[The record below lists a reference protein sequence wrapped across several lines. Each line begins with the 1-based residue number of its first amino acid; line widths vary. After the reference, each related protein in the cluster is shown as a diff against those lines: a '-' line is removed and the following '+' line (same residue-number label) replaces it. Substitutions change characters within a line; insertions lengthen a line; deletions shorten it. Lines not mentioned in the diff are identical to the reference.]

1 MLMSKLRKTMANI
14 GIGVQLYTLRDL
26 AGKDLPG
33 TLRKVAEIGYRNVEL
48 AGFGNLKTAKDVKKA
63 LDDAGLKSPAGH
75 WAIDVLEKDVER
87 IMEEAQLLEIQQ
99 VVVPFLPEA
108 RRKDADGYKQT
119 AKVLDEIA
127 SYFHGVGIE
136 LAYHNH
142 AFEFQKF
149 DGKYG
154 LDIIFENTAAHL
166 VKAEV
171 DVYWVAHAGVD
182 PVAYVDKLGT
192 RVRLLHLKDLGAGAD
207 KRFAPVGTGTLDFK
221 ALLATADKHAVR
233 WGFVEQDQTYDT
245 PPLDAIRTSLE
256 NLKKLGADPAAKAE
270 G

>member
-1 MLMSKLRKTMANI
+1 MSNI

-48 AGFGNLKTAKDVKKA
+48 AGYGSLKSAKDVKKA
-63 LDDAGLKSPAGH
+63 LDDAGLKAPAGH
-75 WAIDVLEKDVER
+75 WAIDVLEKEVER
-87 IMEEAQLLEIQQ
+87 VMGEAQLLEIQQ
-99 VVVPFLPEA
+99 VVVPFLPED
-108 RRKDADGYKQT
+108 RRKNAAGYKQT
-119 AKVLDEIA
+119 AKSLDEIA
-127 SYFHGVGIE
+127 SFFHGVGIE

-154 LDIIFENTAAHL
+154 LDILFENTTPHL

-182 PVAYVDKLGT
+182 PVAYVDKLGD
-192 RVRLLHLKDLGAGAD
+192 RVRLLHLKDLATGPD

-221 ALLATADKHAVR
+221 ALLVTAEKHNVR
-233 WGFVEQDQTYDT
+233 WGFVEQDKTYET
-245 PPLDAIRTSLE
+245 PPLDAIKTSLE
-256 NLKKLGADPAAKAE
+256 NLKKLGAKPSGKAE
-270 G
+270 S